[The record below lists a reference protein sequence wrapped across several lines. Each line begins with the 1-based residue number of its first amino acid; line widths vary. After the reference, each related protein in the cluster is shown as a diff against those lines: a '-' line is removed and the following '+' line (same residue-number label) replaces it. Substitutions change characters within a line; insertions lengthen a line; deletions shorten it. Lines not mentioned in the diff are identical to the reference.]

1 MQGSQHLSVQVLPPR
16 PHQLPEFRV
25 PGSWDSRGG
34 AGSGT
39 RLRRA
44 SEVAAQ
50 LRLRFLLRLREVS
63 PSADETRGR
72 CHPCGPYVFM
82 FKRGRPFPGRRALI
96 PSGGLGLMS
105 TPSAPLLP
113 CPFPRE
119 PQRSWSDVRRFILAA
134 PSGRQG
140 RGALPRALLGA
151 QLVSSAHRLQTRGSK
166 RAGGAH
172 PARQRRSLC

>member
-1 MQGSQHLSVQVLPPR
+1 MQGSQHLGVQVLPPR

-72 CHPCGPYVFM
+72 RHPCGPYVFM

-151 QLVSSAHRLQTRGSK
+151 QLVSRAHRLQTRGSK